1 MLPTTTELLPVPG
14 LALAARVTHMGSYSA
29 SESFDLAESSR
40 GASCCTVGGISGLLL
55 LIDKLCVYHRAGV
68 QHPHV
73 VYTSPQVNASSNCG
87 GGATGRRP
95 CSTDEEPG
103 PWRNQEVYSKTK
115 FALSPKL

>member
-55 LIDKLCVYHRAGV
+55 LIDKLCVYYRAGV
-68 QHPHV
+68 QHPHACTHHPRLTPPATV
-73 VYTSPQVNASSNCG
+73 EVGPQG
-87 GGATGRRP
+87 GVPAAQMRSLVLGETR
-95 CSTDEEPG
+95 
-103 PWRNQEVYSKTK
+103 K
-115 FALSPKL
+115 FTPRLSLP